1 MQSLVC
7 EKRTMIVELTK
18 DAKADARQSKK
29 QLTSAISLKDKSLD
43 RAKKR
48 DEKAKWWKTKYEE
61 LVKELGDEASCTDE
75 LREQLIEWKNIA
87 ADMRNQYESMS
98 DPVQPMPTRK
108 VWVKI
113 LGKVRLNWFVVFYI

>member
-1 MQSLVC
+1 
-7 EKRTMIVELTK
+7 MIVELTK

-98 DPVQPMPTRK
+98 DPVQPMPIRK